1 MVRTG
6 LRTKRLPAAL
16 GLVAL
21 GLLGG
26 VSVAAALAGGPRT
39 EPAQLLDRQPGIQP
53 VGVQATDNRP
63 AYPGGPREKPS
74 PEVPLDTT
82 RVHVVRDGKV
92 YTVEV
97 PVTYEESVD
106 ASGRTVTKRIIH
118 GDRIDQSQLPPLP
131 ECTELVQVGCLS
143 AEDRQRLGAPPR

>member
-1 MVRTG
+1 MLRIA
-6 LRTKRLPAAL
+6 LRTRRLPAAIAVL
-16 GLVAL
+16 AL

-26 VSVAAALAGGPRT
+26 VSVAAALTGPRP
-39 EPAQLLDRQPGIQP
+39 EPGKPQLVRQPGAQP
-53 VGVQATDNRP
+53 VGVEANDNRP
-63 AYPGGPREKPS
+63 AYPGAPRQSPS
-74 PEVPLDTT
+74 PEVSGETT

-92 YTVEV
+92 YTIEV

-106 ASGRTVTKRIIH
+106 ASGRKFTKRIMH
-118 GDRIDQSQLPPLP
+118 GDKIDQSQLPPLP